1 MSVKSDMKAARKAL
15 DKLQDYCGGLPK
27 NSEPTKKYYE
37 LNTKANQ
44 ALDKLPTGL
53 RSTLAIELSRIFIK

>member
-1 MSVKSDMKAARKAL
+1 MSVKADMKAARKAL
-15 DKLQDYCGGLPK
+15 DKLQAYCAGLPK
-27 NSEPTKKYYE
+27 NSEPTNKYYE

-44 ALDKLPTGL
+44 ALGKLPAGL